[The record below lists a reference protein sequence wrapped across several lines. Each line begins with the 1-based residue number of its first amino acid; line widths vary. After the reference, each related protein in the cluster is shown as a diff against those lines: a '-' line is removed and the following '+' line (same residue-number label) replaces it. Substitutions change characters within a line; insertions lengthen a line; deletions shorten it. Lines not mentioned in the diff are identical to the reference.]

1 VNKQK
6 NSLFSK
12 VIAAISEMF
21 LPIVNLMC
29 ASGILKGI
37 LIILTSTSVIS
48 SSSDTY
54 LILYAI
60 SDSTFYF
67 LPVLLAITSAKA
79 FHTNPFYSTVVA
91 LVLLYPSITEAFGS
105 GLGLDFLGL
114 PIRTVSYS
122 SSMIPIVMATAF
134 LAVLERFLN
143 KHIHPLITSFLT
155 PLICITTVSLVTLF
169 VFGPIGAIIGDVLAV
184 GYTALYE
191 FSSPLA
197 GFILGGL
204 IQPMV
209 VFGIQWGLVLVALN
223 NVTLT
228 GFDSIIPVLA
238 PSVFAQAGAGLA
250 VFLKSKNLKFKAV
263 CAPTVISAFFGVT
276 EPVLFRVNVP
286 RKRPFFFACL
296 GGAVGGYL
304 AGLSQIQTPAFVFPS
319 VITLP
324 VYYGDNFLLYLSGS
338 LVGLLIGF
346 FLTFFW
352 GTSDEVEEQLNQ
364 TLEEN

>member
-1 VNKQK
+1 MSKNKNK
-6 NSLFSK
+6 LLSK
-12 VIAAISEMF
+12 IVEKISEMF

-37 LIILTSTSVIS
+37 LVLLTSTSVLS
-48 SSSDTY
+48 VNSDTY

-60 SDSTFYF
+60 SDSVFYF
-67 LPVLLAITSAKA
+67 LPVLLAFTAAKA
-79 FHTNPFYSTVVA
+79 FHTNPFYSAVIA
-91 LVLLYPSITEAFGS
+91 LILLYPSLSTAFSS
-105 GLGLDFLGL
+105 GESLDFLGL
-114 PIRTVSYS
+114 PIRSVSYG
-122 SSMIPIVMATAF
+122 SSMIPIIMSTA
-134 LAVLERFLN
+134 LLSVLERYLN
-143 KHIHPLITSFLT
+143 KILPELFQSFLT
-155 PLICITTVSLVTLF
+155 PLLCISTVSLVTLF
-169 VFGPIGAIIGDVLAV
+169 VFGPIGAIIGDVLAI

-238 PSVFAQAGAGLA
+238 PAVFAQAGAGLA
-250 VFLKSKNLKFKAV
+250 VFLKSKNVAFKAV

-286 RKRPFFFACL
+286 RKRPFLFACI

-338 LVGLLIGF
+338 LVGVLIGF
-346 FLTFFW
+346 LLTFFW

-364 TLEEN
+364 TLKEN